1 MDQVRVTIAG
11 KTAEGTAAADPMVMV
26 RLEEVR
32 PFARV
37 LAQTTIQDFF
47 GQAVLEFP
55 APAGGGREW
64 MVTAMF
70 SRYSGPGGQMF
81 LPNADPS
88 PVFTLPLTRLPGKW
102 NAQFTPLAALAS
114 PRFDR
119 LRAVVAVSHQVDLKA
134 KGVPAVGDLA
144 ANYDAIDGG
153 PQRLAKMALLNLY
166 SVLTDESDPLAA
178 GGGATPWFSYV
189 QRIVRIDQERFVA
202 EVDKT
207 LWDHVTQ
214 IVGDL
219 QNPALGGLYSTEPEG
234 DFALHVPNIPP
245 QYDPANNIAR
255 MTTVKKKY
263 EEGDFQLTMAQLK
276 TGQYL
281 LDCDMDEHLEL
292 ALHAEDL
299 VLHAAAAAKDPTD
312 TGTQPVL
319 MHEYIMRHAAEAA
332 GGVAAVDLGYRLV

>member
-11 KTAEGTAAADPMVMV
+11 KTSEGAAAADPTVMV
-26 RLEEVR
+26 RLEEVQ
-32 PFARV
+32 PFPRI
-37 LAQTTIQDFF
+37 LAQTTLHDFF

-55 APAGGGREW
+55 APAGGGKEW

-81 LPNADPS
+81 LPNANPT

-102 NAQFTPLAALAS
+102 NAQFFPLATLAS

-119 LRAVVAVSHQVDLKA
+119 LREVVAKSTQVDLKA
-134 KGVPAVGDLA
+134 PRVPPVGNLG

-166 SVLTDESDPLAA
+166 SVLTDETDPLN
-178 GGGATPWFSYV
+178 GSRWFDYV
-189 QRIVRIDQERFVA
+189 QKIVRIDQERFIA
-202 EVDKT
+202 EADKT
-207 LWDHVTQ
+207 LWDHVAQ

-219 QNPALGGLYSTEPEG
+219 SATVLKGQYSTEPES
-234 DFALHVPNIPP
+234 DFALHMPNIPP
-245 QYDPANNIAR
+245 QYDPKNNIAK
-255 MTTVKKKY
+255 MLTVKKVY
-263 EEGDFQLTMAQLK
+263 EQGDFQLTMTELK
-276 TGQYL
+276 TGQFL
-281 LDCDMDEHLEL
+281 LDCDMDEHLNV

-319 MHEYIMRHAAEAA
+319 MHEYIVKHSAEAA
-332 GGVAAVDLGYRLV
+332 GGVATVDLGYRLV

>member
-1 MDQVRVTIAG
+1 
-11 KTAEGTAAADPMVMV
+11 MV
-26 RLEEVR
+26 RLEEIQ

-47 GQAVLEFP
+47 GQEVLEFP

-81 LPNADPS
+81 LPNANPS
-88 PVFTLPLTRLPGKW
+88 PTFTLPLTRLPGKW
-102 NAQFTPLAALAS
+102 NAQFVPLATLPS
-114 PRFDR
+114 PRFDPFR
-119 LRAVVAVSHQVDLKA
+119 KITAVSNDVDLKA
-134 KGVPAVGDLA
+134 PNVPAIGDLA

-166 SVLTDESDPLAA
+166 SVLMDGFDPLAESP
-178 GGGATPWFSYV
+178 TPWFSYV
-189 QRIVRIDQERFVA
+189 QKIVRIDQERFIA
-202 EVDKT
+202 EADKT

-219 QNPALGGLYSTEPEG
+219 NAPSLGGQYSTEPES

-245 QYDPANNIAR
+245 QYDPKNNIAK
-255 MTTVKKKY
+255 MATVKKKY
-263 EEGDFQLTMAQLK
+263 EQGNFQLTMTQLK
-276 TGQYL
+276 TGQFL
-281 LDCDMDEHLEL
+281 LDCDMDEHLNV

-299 VLHAAAAAKDPTD
+299 VLHAAAALKDPTD

-319 MHEYIMRHAAEAA
+319 MHEYIVRHSAEAS
-332 GGVAAVDLGYRLV
+332 GGTATVDLGYRLV